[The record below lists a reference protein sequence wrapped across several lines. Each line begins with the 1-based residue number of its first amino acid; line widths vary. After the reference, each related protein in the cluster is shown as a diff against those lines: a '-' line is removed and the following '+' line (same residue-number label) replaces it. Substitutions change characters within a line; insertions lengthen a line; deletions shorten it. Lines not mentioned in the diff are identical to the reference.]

1 MRGLLGLHGVY
12 GRSCYSVQ
20 VTRLLLGLV
29 WLFCLFCVLCGVL
42 WGAWVGEWRGSGV
55 TKGFAAVRVKLCG
68 LQKALGGVRLFHGRL
83 FAGSEFQCDSCSA
96 CNSHIAVTERNEE
109 VGS

>member
-1 MRGLLGLHGVY
+1 MVPSVVGELLSMCCGVQSQGVRGLLGLHG
-12 GRSCYSVQ
+12 
-20 VTRLLLGLV
+20 GLRTV
-29 WLFCLFCVLCGVL
+29 VGCL